1 MLWFCRITGEGEAM
15 GRGLLLWVL
24 AACLAAV
31 ATEACAQPAPVAS
44 AKPNASLRSR
54 PETVVWGYFS
64 ATATPVLRIK
74 SGDTVKIDTVS
85 HQGLTTKDDPAT
97 FFGAAGIPPGQVLA
111 DAQDIYHTVPRVNG
125 MGAHVLSGPI
135 AIENAIPGDMLE
147 VRVIG
152 FEYRVP
158 YGVNNVA
165 PGTGVLPDLAKTAS
179 PKVIK
184 IDTRRGVALL
194 PGSIELKLAP
204 FLGIMAVA
212 PPQGQSM
219 VSSRPPAA
227 WGGNMDF
234 RQLTAGSTLYLPV
247 FATGALFYTGDSH
260 ALQGDGEVDGT
271 ALELSLTAILQFVL
285 HKGEGAAMHW
295 PRAEDAKNYYAM
307 GMDVDLNLA
316 MKNAVQETVDFITR
330 KSGLSPED
338 AYRVASLGVDFRV
351 AEAVD
356 YVQVI
361 YGVIPKRLFKQNPP
375 YWARR

>member
-1 MLWFCRITGEGEAM
+1 MRNPLGGSPLRWLVAAGIVLSADPAM
-15 GRGLLLWVL
+15 
-24 AACLAAV
+24 
-31 ATEACAQPAPVAS
+31 AQPAPVEG
-44 AKPNASLRSR
+44 KPDAVLHSR

-64 ATATPVLRIK
+64 ATAAPALRIR
-74 SGDTVKIDTVS
+74 SGETVKIDTVS
-85 HQGLTTKDDPAT
+85 HQGLTTKDDPVA
-97 FFGAAGIPPGQVLA
+97 FFGAGGILPNQVLD
-111 DAQDIYHTVPRVNG
+111 DAKDIYRSVPRVDG

-135 AIENAIPGDMLE
+135 AIEGAVPGDMLE

-158 YGVNNVA
+158 YGVNNVG
-165 PGTGVLPDLAKTAS
+165 PGAGVLPDLAKAAS
-179 PKVIK
+179 PKIIK
-184 IDTRRGVALL
+184 LDTKRGVALL
-194 PGSIELKLAP
+194 PGGIELKLAP

-212 PPQGQSM
+212 PPPGQSI

-247 FATGALFYTGDSH
+247 FASGALFYAGDSH
-260 ALQGDGEVDGT
+260 ALQSDGEVDGT
-271 ALELSLTAILQFVL
+271 ALELSLTAILQFIV
-285 HKGEGAAMHW
+285 HKGEGAAMRG
-295 PRAEDAKNYYAM
+295 PRAEDARNYYAM

-316 MKNAVQETVDFITR
+316 MKNAVQETVDFVA
-330 KSGLSPED
+330 KKAAMSPED

-361 YGVIPKRLFKQNPP
+361 YGVIPKRLFKQNPA